1 MATNTARS
9 TSLVLRPYRGSEDDA
24 ALVEARNAA
33 MLAAGSLELA
43 TPEGFAQ
50 MLAHQVNCDLAT
62 DFRVAELG
70 GRSIGYVRVNW
81 LDELRGERIHR
92 IVWFFEPSAPET
104 TLVTMLDWAEAR
116 HMEVI
121 RATPTERPRS
131 LLLYVP
137 GDTPATTR
145 ELTRR
150 GYREVRI
157 SFEMRRPTLVDL
169 PDPALPAGI
178 ETRPVTPDQLRA
190 IWEAEVEA
198 FQGHWGSTE
207 SDAGEVAWDEFRS
220 EPLNDFALW
229 QVAWQGD
236 EVVGMVRPFI
246 NPAEIERLGVRRG
259 WCENISVRAP
269 WRGRGVAR
277 ALIGRALLALR
288 ERGMTEAA
296 LGVDAQN
303 ETGALALYESV
314 GFREAS
320 RETEWR
326 RPVESGG
333 DR

>member
-9 TSLVLRPYRGSEDDA
+9 TSLVLRPYRGPEDDA

-33 MLAAGSLELA
+33 MLAAGSMQLA
-43 TPEGFAQ
+43 TLEGFAQ

-70 GRSIGYVRVNW
+70 GRPIGYVRVNW

-92 IVWFFEPSAPET
+92 IVWFVEPGAPET
-104 TLVTMLDWAEAR
+104 TLATILDWAEAR
-116 HMEVI
+116 QAEIV
-121 RATPTERPRS
+121 RLTPTDRSHS

-137 GDTPATTR
+137 GDVPATTH
-145 ELTRR
+145 ELARR
-150 GYREVRI
+150 GYREVRL
-157 SFEMRRPTLVDL
+157 SLEMRRPSLDDL
-169 PDPALPAGI
+169 PDTPLPAGI

-190 IWEAEVEA
+190 IWLAEVEA
-198 FQGHWGSTE
+198 FTGHWGATE
-207 SDAGEVAWDEFRS
+207 SEAGEVAWDEFRS
-220 EPLNDFALW
+220 EPLNDLALW

-246 NPAEIERLGVRRG
+246 NPAEIEQLGVRRG

-269 WRGRGVAR
+269 WRARGIAR

-296 LGVDAQN
+296 LGVDARN

-326 RPVESGG
+326 RPIDGG
-333 DR
+333 TGR